1 MRRAIE
7 IPPVG
12 HRAPIPMAACVGN
25 LLVSSAIPG
34 ADPATGELAGTPGAQ
49 AEFAFANLRTVLERA
64 GGSLDDVVR
73 VTVHVR
79 DLAMREAVNAAWLR
93 AFPDAASRPARHL
106 QRGDLPGSHLVQV
119 EAMAVL
125 GGGA

>member
-1 MRRAIE
+1 
-7 IPPVG
+7 
-12 HRAPIPMAACVGN
+12 MAACVGN

-34 ADPATGELAGTPGAQ
+34 ADPATGELGATPDAQ

-93 AFPDAASRPARHL
+93 AFPDAEGRPARHL
-106 QRGDLPGSHLVQV
+106 QRGDLPGSHLVQL

-125 GGGA
+125 QSARGEGK